1 MLTLMT
7 SILAAAMLA
16 QSPNAIVLSGVVV
29 DAGGKPVSGVDVVL
43 PARRRLD
50 GSLPTLAQTTTNVQG
65 EEAFWLAV
73 ALMPKSDLARQRGIV
88 DSRVAEAA
96 ILLARYDRQVADVF
110 VTQALSSQSRSRIVY
125 SREVIRAKA
134 GVDPR
139 GAVAMI
145 EALPVGDPDAQLPIY
160 QMNSQARDAPIM
172 YWIEPADNHWENVW
186 ADSGVPLDDRR
197 FP

>member
-1 MLTLMT
+1 MPAARLALGESIQTIDRMLNAPQSEKPGPRQIRIGANPAA
-7 SILAAAMLA
+7 SIL
-16 QSPNAIVLSGVVV
+16 PIVEKVAPEHL
-29 DAGGKPVSGVDVVL
+29 
-43 PARRRLD
+43 
-50 GSLPTLAQTTTNVQG
+50 

-110 VTQALSSQSRSRIVY
+110 VTQALSSQSRTRVVY
-125 SREVIRAKA
+125 SPEVIRAKA

-145 EALPVGDPDAQLPIY
+145 EACLLAILIRNFQYIK
-160 QMNSQARDAPIM
+160 
-172 YWIEPADNHWENVW
+172 
-186 ADSGVPLDDRR
+186 
-197 FP
+197 